1 MFNIV
6 RKLMLI
12 IFYLLKFIW
21 KKSLVVLKMFLKL
34 RFIFFLVLF
43 VLIWIY
49 MLCKKG
55 MILGLLRNE
64 NNIRFFWFYGKFN
77 YFSSK

>member
-1 MFNIV
+1 MNVNYVLFIEIYM
-6 RKLMLI
+6 KK
-12 IFYLLKFIW
+12 KFSSFENVFKI
-21 KKSLVVLKMFLKL
+21 KVY
-34 RFIFFLVLF
+34 FFLVLF

-64 NNIRFFWFYGKFN
+64 NNIRFFWFYGEFNKRIN
-77 YFSSK
+77 YFSGK

>member
-1 MFNIV
+1 MNVNYILFIEIYM
-6 RKLMLI
+6 KK
-12 IFYLLKFIW
+12 KFSSFENVFKI
-21 KKSLVVLKMFLKL
+21 KVY
-34 RFIFFLVLF
+34 FFLVLF
-43 VLIWIY
+43 VLIWID

-64 NNIRFFWFYGKFN
+64 NNIRFFWFYGEFNKWIN

>member
-1 MFNIV
+1 MNVNYILFIEIYM
-6 RKLMLI
+6 KK
-12 IFYLLKFIW
+12 KFSSFENVFKI
-21 KKSLVVLKMFLKL
+21 KVY
-34 RFIFFLVLF
+34 FFLVLF

-64 NNIRFFWFYGKFN
+64 NNIRFFWFYGEFN
-77 YFSSK
+77 KGINFFSSK